1 VSEILAH
8 IPHSIPQ
15 ILINKTP
22 VEHANPDIVLL
33 GDCDRIIEQLC
44 HDLEWMLPSKI
55 DERSQSR
62 RRRRSEE
69 PYMGD
74 SPKRLGNR
82 YEIRS
87 GILNGI
93 IDMLS
98 AISGCMREPRFLC
111 NMLGNTIPHSHERER
126 TSELE

>member
-82 YEIRS
+82 YEFGLKFLMES
-87 GILNGI
+87 LTCF
-93 IDMLS
+93 S
-98 AISGCMREPRFLC
+98 AISGCTREPRFLC
-111 NMLGNTIPHSHERER
+111 NMHGNTTPHSHERER